1 MKGHILMVED
11 DPVQRA
17 LIQEYLEDQGFS
29 VHVCGTL
36 KEARAYLKTR
46 SPDVLLLD
54 HRLPDGSGLEALP
67 HLQEQDPDLPIVL
80 FTAYGRIED
89 AVEAMK
95 RGAFHYLTKPVHLE
109 ELALLLKRAVEHA
122 RLMRQEERLR
132 SMLTPASLPVEGI
145 AESPPMQHLLQQVRQ
160 IAPTDTTVLITG
172 ESGTGKE
179 WLARLIHALSDRASR
194 PFLAVN
200 LAAVPESLM
209 EAELFGYEKG
219 AFTGADQRRAG
230 ILEAADGGTLLL
242 DEIGELPQSAQVK
255 LLRFLQEQEFF
266 RLGSTRPIRV
276 NTRILAATHR
286 DLERLV
292 REGRFREDLYYRL
305 NVIRLHLPPLRE
317 RREDILPLAHLFL
330 EGFRRKYGKPLEGFT
345 EDAVAFLLS
354 YAFPG
359 NIRELQ
365 NMVERAV
372 ILAQPPRIHRA
383 DLTGEPAP
391 SPETP
396 SPVHLDERLREVERA
411 LILEALRRFN
421 GVQTRAAAWLGLSER
436 ALRYRMERLGL
447 ENPYRSRSS

>member
-17 LIQEYLEDQGFS
+17 LIQEYLEDQGFT
-29 VHVCGTL
+29 VHACGTL
-36 KEARAYLKTR
+36 KEARVYLKRHT
-46 SPDVLLLD
+46 PDALLLD

-67 HLQEQDPDLPIVL
+67 ELHTLDPLLPVVL

-95 RGAFHYLTKPVHLE
+95 RGAFHYLTKPVHLQ
-109 ELALLLKRAVEHA
+109 ELALLLERAVEHA

-132 SMLTPASLPVEGI
+132 SMLIPASLPVEGI
-145 AESPPMQHLLQQVRQ
+145 AESPVMQQLLQQVHQ
-160 IAPTDTTVLITG
+160 VAPTDTTVLITG

-179 WLARLIHALSDRASR
+179 WLARLIHALSHRASR

-230 ILEAADGGTLLL
+230 ILEAADGGPLLL

-292 REGRFREDLYYRL
+292 REGSFREDLYYRL
-305 NVIRLHLPPLRE
+305 NVIRLRLPPLRE
-317 RREDILPLAHLFL
+317 RREDILPLAHHFL
-330 EGFRRKYGKPLEGFT
+330 DRYRRKYHKPIEGFA

-372 ILAQPPRIHRA
+372 ILAHPPRIHRA

-391 SPETP
+391 SSGTP
-396 SPVHLDERLREVERA
+396 SPTHLDERLREVERA

-447 ENPYRSRSS
+447 DNPYRSRSS